1 MKFFFI
7 NIILF
12 ITLVSC
18 DKFDNK
24 VIFENNSNKEIDS
37 VLVIGNP
44 LCNPLKF
51 KKIKPNEK
59 MEGKL
64 LNCTQIGGDGSYH
77 IKVFTNDSLIEK
89 VSGYYT
95 NGYPIFFKMYIRFD
109 KNNNI
114 TLKEDN
120 EIY

>member
-1 MKFFFI
+1 MLKFLS
-7 NIILF
+7 NP
-12 ITLVSC
+12 LVSYF
-18 DKFDNK
+18 KISRK
-24 VIFENNSNKEIDS
+24 I
-37 VLVIGNP
+37 
-44 LCNPLKF
+44 KF